1 MDSLLNLFV
10 GDLVLSPDLLF
21 VARCLSVVLIV
32 NVLTS
37 LISAIV
43 PIAKIMR

>member
-21 VARCLSVVLIV
+21 VARCLCIVLIV

-37 LISAIV
+37 FVSVIV
-43 PIAKIMR
+43 PLAKSVR